1 MRMMA
6 WLIVGVFLSINAHAF
21 SLHSVSGGYEN
32 VNALGTSAQKFNSPL
47 GGSINAF
54 IDTEHVGH
62 HFQAVVSGQFLMLPF
77 KGATG
82 LNLYGFGGYVGLRT
96 HPALIKQPS
105 WLSPTFGILVGGMYT
120 MLGVPASST
129 STTINS
135 GIVFATQVVPG
146 FDIDVWRQ
154 FGIQVTFPVTFLFG
168 TSSMV
173 LSNQV
178 ASLRYEL

>member
-1 MRMMA
+1 MRIMA
-6 WLIVGVFLSINAHAF
+6 WLIVGVFLSINAHAL

-32 VNALGTSAQKFNSPL
+32 LNPLGSGAQKYSSPL
-47 GGSINAF
+47 GASINAF
-54 IDTEHVGH
+54 IDTEHVGK
-62 HFQAVVSGQFLMLPF
+62 HFQAVVSGQFLMLPL

-96 HPALIKQPS
+96 HPDLIKQPS

-120 MLGVPASST
+120 MLGLPSSAT
-129 STTINS
+129 STTLNT
-135 GIVFATQVVPG
+135 GVVFAAQAVPG

-168 TSSMV
+168 TSSMI
-173 LSNQV
+173 LANQV